1 MRRVLDFLLYLFM
14 RFVLY
19 FRLLNTS
26 YFVVN
31 GDGVMLHTT
40 NSRVLG
46 SIPSLHRDVV
56 VFISPGVTIFVIGNF
71 YVWLEFSFLV
81 FCNLNNFT
89 SWADHI
95 VTDCR
100 LCNWIF

>member
-1 MRRVLDFLLYLFM
+1 M
-14 RFVLY
+14 
-19 FRLLNTS
+19 
-26 YFVVN
+26 VN

-71 YVWLEFSFLV
+71 TFGL
-81 FCNLNNFT
+81 NLAF
-89 SWADHI
+89 WFF
-95 VTDCR
+95 VT
-100 LCNWIF
+100 